1 MLEVKSMNKEEFIE
15 KGGNE
20 YKTLN
25 SVQKAY
31 MLGFMNCAILFNE
44 SVNDTPEP
52 KEDKVS

>member
-1 MLEVKSMNKEEFIE
+1 MNKEEFIE

-25 SVQKAY
+25 SAQKAY
-31 MLGFMNCAILFNE
+31 MLVFMICAILFNK